1 MLISRLFTK
10 VAVHDSQFEIILIYL
25 IVGLGAAPQ
34 FTHCL
39 KQVAYLS
46 SLSSDWPPLT
56 FAHFKLHLPEL
67 ASDDHIRD
75 DPSSLYS
82 H

>member
-25 IVGLGAAPQ
+25 IVSLGAAPQ

-39 KQVAYLS
+39 KEVALA
-46 SLSSDWPPLT
+46 L
-56 FAHFKLHLPEL
+56 FKLNV
-67 ASDDHIRD
+67 I
-75 DPSSLYS
+75 
-82 H
+82 